1 MKSLLDYIALTLTRL
16 LIGLI
21 RFLPPRASF
30 VLVRACI
37 SLLCLFI
44 PRLKRIARKNL
55 ELVFPKY
62 SHEKREKILNASIG
76 ALAEYFIDYA
86 KIPDLANKEIRVELS
101 GQSNWEDIEE
111 AERKAEGVGTMFIT
125 AHFGCFESGAQAW
138 AKYYKPVGILARDF
152 GLPKLN
158 RWWNSRREIFGNK
171 VFSRRGGY
179 KEIERRLR
187 LGNSVTFL
195 VDQNVKRNHAV
206 FVDFFGI
213 SAATTKTVAV
223 AALRTKAPMFFL
235 APLRREGDVFYLNCT
250 KIIDADTLDGSV
262 DEKIRIITQD
272 LSHALE
278 NIIRQYPEQWFWM
291 HRRFKTRPMG
301 EPENIYTTRN

>member
-1 MKSLLDYIALTLTRL
+1 MKSLLDYIALTFTRL

-21 RFLPPRASF
+21 RFLPAGASF

-62 SHEKREKILNASIG
+62 SNDKREEILNASFGI
-76 ALAEYFIDYA
+76 LAENLIGYA

-101 GQSNWEDIEE
+101 GQSNWEDIKE
-111 AERKAEGVGTMFIT
+111 AERRAEGVGTMFTT

-138 AKYYKPVGILARDF
+138 AKYYKPVGILARGF
-152 GLPKLN
+152 GLPKLDH
-158 RWWNSRREIFGNK
+158 WWNSRRELFGNK
-171 VFSRRGGY
+171 VFSRAGGY
-179 KEIERRLR
+179 KEIEHRLR
-187 LGNSVTFL
+187 QGNSVTLLF
-195 VDQNVKRNHAV
+195 DQNVKRNHAV
-206 FVDFFGI
+206 FVDFLGI
-213 SAATTKTVAV
+213 PAATTKTVAL
-223 AALRTKAPMFFL
+223 AALRTKAPVFFL

-250 KIIDADTLDGSV
+250 KIIDADTLDGSI

-278 NIIRQYPEQWFWM
+278 NVIRKYPEQWFWM
-291 HRRFKTRPMG
+291 HRRFKTRPEV